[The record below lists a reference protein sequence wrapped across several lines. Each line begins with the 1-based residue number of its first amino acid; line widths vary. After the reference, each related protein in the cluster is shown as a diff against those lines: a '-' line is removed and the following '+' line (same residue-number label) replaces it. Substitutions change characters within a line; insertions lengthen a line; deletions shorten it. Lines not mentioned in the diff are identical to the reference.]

1 LSDAVGI
8 AAKENKCESKL
19 SSARS
24 NGSIKLRAGRCREH
38 ILILDS
44 AEKPTVHPS
53 RASGRTE
60 EPLKS
65 LEIFPFMLRLSKH
78 SYGSSAE
85 SYYRTEGC
93 GINSS
98 FGSVR
103 AQMKQLEV

>member
-1 LSDAVGI
+1 MLS
-8 AAKENKCESKL
+8 
-19 SSARS
+19 
-24 NGSIKLRAGRCREH
+24 
-38 ILILDS
+38 
-44 AEKPTVHPS
+44 
-53 RASGRTE
+53 
-60 EPLKS
+60 
-65 LEIFPFMLRLSKH
+65 LSKH